1 MEQLKEIVE
10 ENDESLPISRS
21 HDQEDH
27 TIAVRQISIDSFQ
40 HLSVSNQLHKA
51 TSLELTMT
59 MVSSPLPTHRHRTAS
74 SENLGLD
81 LDDGSSPIPRAPS
94 LSLSSPRALHHQ
106 NTTSLAEKINREFFP
121 VDRQQL
127 DQEKLDEEQERE
139 QENDDDETN
148 KQLTKVELKIGPQHF
163 ELLKLLGEGAF
174 GKVILV
180 QSRLNKEFFAMK
192 VISKKLLKKKN
203 NVSYM
208 KSERDILTKIN
219 HPFLVPLCFAFQSQ
233 TKLFLV
239 MRFLPGGELFLH
251 LRKRGIIQEKEV
263 QFYLGEMIIAIDFL
277 HGKGIIHRDLKP
289 ENVLLRKDGHVC
301 ITDFGL
307 AKEIGNIGS
316 STTTTARTLCG
327 TSEYMAPEMLTR
339 NGYGKAVDW
348 WALGALCYEMMVG
361 KPPFQGKTQKELDRK
376 ILSEKLSTPPYL
388 SSSAHSLLRGMLDKD
403 MNKRLGCA
411 KSTMFSIGGITALK
425 QHEFFAGLNW
435 IALGNLQITPP
446 IDLKKTDYS
455 GQLPNKNNNKD
466 NNKKVQPQQQP
477 ERVAVN
483 NNNLPSTE
491 TEKNRKLSEEQ
502 EQEQEQER
510 RLSDEKNESA
520 SDFPA
525 VHVTSQPGNND
536 GESFIDPE
544 NSKTTDSEDFVSSLK
559 YFDSEFTRQVL
570 SRSLV
575 EDTLTPVTTG
585 CHTPVLLKGGGG
597 TDSPLVADEEQQTGE
612 DPFKNF
618 EYIDESLTYSQQQ
631 IDEFESL
638 FKAKQQKAAKKKQF
652 QMKKEEKQLQEDEKK
667 RKEQEELQK
676 KLKQEQLERQ
686 KQLEVE
692 NFLRDKEKTLKQL
705 AAERLTLLSENEKSQ
720 ELLSAHQKKG
730 KGIKKKLR
738 DIQELK
744 ERRDQKKL
752 VLDKDQL
759 QKLSKEN
766 ELLKELSEASQEEE
780 TANELIENQ
789 LKKWKEFEGKE
800 QKIILSLEN
809 NPLNN
814 SNKKKKSS
822 AVLLEDKQPEGENI
836 VGLKEEKKNDSH
848 AAPAQQLL
856 PLKTGVATT
865 APPLPLPPVVA
876 NEKKPWSSLVGGGA
890 GNPPTAE
897 IITAGS
903 SFVEKQP
910 QQTSIAPTVEEKKEK
925 TSIPV
930 QKEKEKEKDS
940 WETVPVTGKTK
951 NNSQRTNN
959 DSNSKKPEPKKVGG
973 GKK

>member
-10 ENDESLPISRS
+10 ENDESLPVSLS

-51 TSLELTMT
+51 TSLELKMT
-59 MVSSPLPTHRHRTAS
+59 MVSSPLPTHRNRTAS

-106 NTTSLAEKINREFFP
+106 NSASLADKINREFLP

-127 DQEKLDEEQERE
+127 DEEKQENEKE
-139 QENDDDETN
+139 QENDDDEMGQ
-148 KQLTKVELKIGPQHF
+148 QLTKVELQIGPQHF

-289 ENVLLRKDGHVC
+289 ENVLLRKDGHIC

-307 AKEIGNIGS
+307 AKEIGNTGS
-316 STTTTARTLCG
+316 STTTAARTLCG

-348 WALGALCYEMMVG
+348 WALGALCYEMLVG

-425 QHEFFAGLNW
+425 QHDFFAGLNW

-466 NNKKVQPQQQP
+466 TNKKPQPQPQQP

-483 NNNLPSTE
+483 NNNLSSTE
-491 TEKNRKLSEEQ
+491 AEKNRKLSEEKD
-502 EQEQEQER
+502 EQEQER

-520 SDFPA
+520 TSIA
-525 VHVTSQPGNND
+525 VPVAFQRENNTN
-536 GESFIDPE
+536 ETFLDPD

-618 EYIDESLTYSQQQ
+618 EYIDESVTYSQQQ

-676 KLKQEQLERQ
+676 KLKQEQVERE
-686 KQLEVE
+686 KQLETE
-692 NFLRDKEKTLKQL
+692 NFLREKEKTLKQL

-720 ELLSAHQKKG
+720 ELLSSHQKKG

-766 ELLKELSEASQEEE
+766 ELLKELSEASQDEE
-780 TANELIENQ
+780 TANELVENQ
-789 LKKWKEFEGKE
+789 MKKWKEFEGKE

-809 NPLNN
+809 HPLNN
-814 SNKKKKSS
+814 SNKKKSS
-822 AVLLEDKQPEGENI
+822 AVVLEDKQSEGEDV
-836 VGLKEEKKNDSH
+836 VGLKEENKNDNR
-848 AAPAQQLL
+848 AAPP
-856 PLKTGVATT
+856 PLKSGVTST
-865 APPLPLPPVVA
+865 PPLRHPPVVA
-876 NEKKPWSSLVGGGA
+876 HEKKPWSSLVGGGVET
-890 GNPPTAE
+890 PTAE
-897 IITAGS
+897 NS
-903 SFVEKQP
+903 VVEKQP
-910 QQTSIAPTVEEKKEK
+910 QQTSVAPTVEEKKEK
-925 TSIPV
+925 TIIPV
-930 QKEKEKEKDS
+930 EKQKQKEKEKDS

-951 NNSQRTNN
+951 NNNQKTNS
-959 DSNSKKPEPKKVGG
+959 DSNNKKTEPKKVGG